1 MGRPDGAFPPG
12 RRLPAPSPSLPPS
25 PFPGTVIGKAQ
36 RGVLARD
43 ILAAVQQALGD
54 LYTLERELGRGGGAR
69 VFLARSRAGEEVAL
83 KVLHP
88 ELAVTVAADR
98 FLREVRLASRLD
110 HPNIAQLLDS
120 GERDW
125 VVYYAMTYCPGPTLR
140 EGLTRARHL
149 PADDV
154 MRLARDLLSAL
165 EHAHE
170 RNIVHRDVKP
180 ENIVVSGGRTVLLD
194 FGIAKAIAD
203 SASEHLTRSGVALGT
218 CTYMSPEQIR
228 GLREIDHRSDLY
240 SLACVLFESLA
251 GRPPFVHKVEGIVLQ
266 KHLNEAPPPVE
277 SLRLETPP
285 ALAAA
290 IARALE
296 KEPADRYPSAAAM
309 LEALGA
315 PAGAT

>member
-1 MGRPDGAFPPG
+1 
-12 RRLPAPSPSLPPS
+12 
-25 PFPGTVIGKAQ
+25 
-36 RGVLARD
+36 LARD
-43 ILAAVQQALGD
+43 ILAAVQQAIGD
-54 LYTLERELGRGGGAR
+54 LYTLEREIGRGGGAR
-69 VFLARSRAGEEVAL
+69 VFLARNREGTEVAL

-98 FLREVRLASRLD
+98 FLREVRLAGRLD
-110 HPNIAQLLDS
+110 HPNIATLVDS

-125 VVYYAMTYCPGPTLR
+125 VVFYAMTYCPGPTLR
-140 EGLTRARHL
+140 EALDRARHL

-154 MRLARDLLSAL
+154 MRLAHDLLSAL

-170 RNIVHRDVKP
+170 SNIVHRDVKP
-180 ENIVVSGGRTVLLD
+180 ENIVISGGRAILLD

-228 GLREIDHRSDLY
+228 GLRDIDHRSDLY

-251 GRPPFVHKVEGIVLQ
+251 GRPLFAHSVEGIVLQ
-266 KHLNEAPPPVE
+266 KHLSEVPPPVE
-277 SLRLETPP
+277 SIRAETPP

-290 IARALE
+290 IARALA
-296 KEPADRYPSAAAM
+296 KEPADRWPSAAAM
-309 LEALGA
+309 HQALG
-315 PAGAT
+315 GARVGV